1 MTLGPPRQICHRKK
15 KKMTDL
21 QRRQRNGTDLKKGRN
36 RRRFEKQR
44 K

>member
-1 MTLGPPRQICHRKK
+1 MI
-15 KKMTDL
+15 DL
-21 QRRQRNGTDLKKGRN
+21 QRRQRNGTDLKKKGRN